1 MSSVRVRMYRQGL
14 GDCFLL
20 TFSRADGSSWQVLI
34 DCGALK
40 GTPDVTARMEAVAA
54 DIRDATGGHIDVLV
68 ATHEHWD
75 HLSGFL
81 QASDVFETLT
91 IGEVWVAWT
100 EDPDDDLANELRG
113 RRQQARRAL
122 RQALQGLAGTA
133 EAEQIEALLDFE
145 GDIGA
150 DGHAT
155 TRDALDWVKGRGS
168 LRFLRP
174 GERAP
179 AAVAGVNAY
188 VLGPPHDRTQIKR
201 SDPTASG
208 REVYEL
214 GGTAGDD
221 RGFYAA
227 VGALET
233 DDERPFDRFF
243 CVPEAE
249 AGAFAG
255 EYLGEAWRRIDRD
268 WLGVATRLALQLN
281 SDTNNTSLVLAFEL
295 GDGGPV
301 LLFPGDAQVGNWLSW
316 GALTWP
322 RTDGSVVRSD
332 DLLART
338 VLYKVGHHGSHN
350 ATLRERG
357 LELMTS
363 PDLVAMIPVDRE
375 TARKKGWAMPF
386 PPLFDRLTEKTRGRI
401 LDAEQ
406 GRLGAGWGALE
417 PRTGVEQWFLDYT
430 VEW

>member
-1 MSSVRVRMYRQGL
+1 MYRQGL

-20 TFSRADGSSWQVLI
+20 TFARDGGAAWQVLI

-40 GTPDVTARMEAVAA
+40 GTPDVSARMAAVAA
-54 DIRDATGGHIDVLV
+54 DIKDATGGHIDVLV

-81 QASDVFETLT
+81 QAQDVFDTLT

-113 RRQQARRAL
+113 RRRQARRAL
-122 RQALQGLAGTA
+122 RQALRGLAGTA
-133 EAEQIEALLDFE
+133 EAEQVEALLDFE

-150 DGHAT
+150 DGRAT

-168 LRFLRP
+168 VRFLHP

-179 AAVAGVNAY
+179 AGVSGMSVY
-188 VLGPPHDRTQIKR
+188 VLGPPHDPALIKR

-214 GGTAGDD
+214 GGAAGDD

-227 VGALET
+227 VGALEG
-233 DDERPFDRFF
+233 DDERPFDPFF

-249 AGAFAG
+249 AAFAE
-255 EYLGEAWRRIDRD
+255 EYLAEAWRRIDRD
-268 WLGVATRLALQLN
+268 WLGVASRLALQLD
-281 SDTNNTSLVLAFEL
+281 SDTNNTSLALAFEL

-301 LLFPGDAQVGNWLSW
+301 LLFPGDAQVGNWLSCES
-316 GALTWP
+316 LSWP
-322 RTDGSVVRSD
+322 RAGGGTVRSD

-350 ATLRERG
+350 ATLRAKG

-386 PPLFDRLTEKTRGRI
+386 PPLFERLTEKTHGRI

-417 PRTGVEQWFLDYT
+417 PRTGVERWYVDYT
-430 VEW
+430 VDF